1 MFLDSKAT
9 LDIEGQ
15 SNTLIEINFQ
25 LYEGHFCLVINLK
38 WWEKSLDGVCVACGC
53 LISPVCPRRSVR
65 ITSQHL

>member
-25 LYEGHFCLVINLK
+25 LRTFLPCYQFELMGKV
-38 WWEKSLDGVCVACGC
+38 
-53 LISPVCPRRSVR
+53 
-65 ITSQHL
+65 T